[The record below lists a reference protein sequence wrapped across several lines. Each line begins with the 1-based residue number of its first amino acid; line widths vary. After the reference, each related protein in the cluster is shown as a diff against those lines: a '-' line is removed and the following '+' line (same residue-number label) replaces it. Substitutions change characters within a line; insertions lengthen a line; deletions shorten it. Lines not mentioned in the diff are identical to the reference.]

1 LEDRPGNTSVATPCP
16 AANHSNP
23 QRTVTT
29 WAIALCCLACQ
40 PVHAADHIDTDGP
53 DYVESTEVVG
63 AGRLQF
69 ETGPYLRNDTRNG
82 ARLRTSST
90 PLLLKA
96 GLSETVEARLE
107 TDGYARLYGT
117 DPAGSPTLARS
128 GFADTALGL
137 KWHVHDQAPGS
148 LAPTLAWIAHPEMP
162 SGSAALRGQGLRPSL
177 RAVLG
182 WNLPFGMSLGV
193 MPGLK
198 YESREDGHRFPSGIL
213 GVVLGRWWTPRLR
226 AFIESS
232 AERIA
237 RQENGGVVLYKDVGA
252 AYLLTDNWQLG
263 GRAGWAANRN
273 TPSRYVM
280 LSLAARF

>member
-1 LEDRPGNTSVATPCP
+1 LG
-16 AANHSNP
+16 
-23 QRTVTT
+23 
-29 WAIALCCLACQ
+29 CLACL

-63 AGRLQF
+63 ARRFQF

-82 ARLRTSST
+82 ARLRAGST

-107 TDGYARLYGT
+107 TDGYARLSGT
-117 DPAGSPTLARS
+117 EMAGSPMAAKS

-148 LAPTLAWIAHPEMP
+148 PTPTLAWIAHLELP
-162 SGSAALRGQGLRPSL
+162 SGSPALRGQGVRPSL

-182 WNLPFGMSLGV
+182 WSLPFEMSLGV

-198 YESREDGHRFPSGIL
+198 YDSREDGHRYPSGVL

-226 AFIESS
+226 TFVESS
-232 AERIA
+232 AEQIA
-237 RQENGGVVLYKDVGA
+237 RQENGGVVLYKDIGA
-252 AYLLTDNWQLG
+252 AYLLSDNWQLG